1 MSPDELEARARDY
14 ARSRDLEIDFAQPL
28 GFGQDGR
35 VWKSFHRTAV
45 KAVER
50 LRNYTAERECY
61 QRLLDAD
68 IHVIEGLNVPRLV
81 DFDDSLQVIEIGI
94 VAPPYLLDFGKA
106 HLDVR
111 PEFPVET
118 LSEWDEQ
125 LVELFG
131 DDVPRVKR
139 VLRQLTKYG
148 IYYYD
153 AKPANIRLRRD
164 L

>member
-1 MSPDELEARARDY
+1 MSSAKLESSARDY
-14 ARSRDLEIDFAQPL
+14 AESRGLEIDFAHPL

-35 VWKSFHRTAV
+35 VWKSFHKTAV
-45 KAVER
+45 KALER
-50 LRNYTAERECY
+50 SRNYTAERECY

-68 IHVIEGLNVPRLV
+68 VTVIDGLNVPRLI
-81 DFDDSLQVIEIGI
+81 DFDDRLQIIEIGI

-106 HLDVR
+106 HLDAR
-111 PEFPVET
+111 PDFPAET
-118 LSEWDEQ
+118 LAEWDEQ

-131 DDVPRVKR
+131 DDVSRVKR

-164 L
+164 T